1 MLSVIDYCYFH
12 YLTFINQIHLINSY
26 YVIDSEN
33 I

>member
-1 MLSVIDYCYFH
+1 MLSVDYCYFH
-12 YLTFINQIHLINSY
+12 YLMFINQIHLFNSY